1 METILTLTYIAF
13 CIAIFKIFRIPL
25 NKWTVPTAV
34 LGGVVL
40 LGTIFLSMN
49 YYQPFT
55 QMGGQI
61 YSTTPMV
68 SNIRARVVSVEVEPN
83 KLVHQGDILVRLDD
97 TPFKAAVVQQKAA
110 LAAAKQN
117 VLVLEANY
125 KQASATSI
133 QSLAEKDR
141 SQREAARYQKGYKRG
156 AFTLQQVDDKQQ
168 TAKGA
173 DAAYQ
178 AALSNENAAKAAY
191 QSQIDGVNTSVAEA
205 QASLD
210 QAQFNLD
217 QTIVR
222 APTDGYVSQLALKP
236 GVMAV
241 PLPFKPILTFVSTQD
256 PRDFVG
262 AFRQNSILNIKSGDE
277 ADVIFRALP
286 GKSFKAEV
294 VEVLPAIAESQIQA
308 SGTLLGT
315 EALQTHGRIM
325 VKFKLQDD
333 IEQYALPMGTNV
345 EIAVYSGKLEHVA
358 IIRKILIRMKSW
370 QNYVYF
376 DH

>member
-1 METILTLTYIAF
+1 METIMILTYTAL

-40 LGTIFLSMN
+40 LGSIFLAMN
-49 YYQPFT
+49 YFQPFT
-55 QMGGQI
+55 QLGGQI
-61 YSTTPMV
+61 YSSTPMV
-68 SNIRARVVSVEVEPN
+68 SNIRARVVSVDVEPN
-83 KLVHQGDILVRLDD
+83 KLVKQGDVLVRLDD
-97 TPFKAAVVQQKAA
+97 TPFKADVVQDKAA

-117 VLVLEANY
+117 VLVLEAAY
-125 KQASATSI
+125 KQAAASTI
-133 QSLAEKDR
+133 QALAERDR
-141 SQREAARYQKGYKRG
+141 AQREAARYQKGYKRG
-156 AFTLQQVDDKQQ
+156 AFTLQQVDDTQQ
-168 TAKGA
+168 AAKGA
-173 DAAYQ
+173 EAAYQ
-178 AALSNENAAKAAY
+178 AALANENAAKAAF
-191 QSQIDGVNTSVAEA
+191 QSEIDGVNTSVAEA
-205 QASLD
+205 QAALD
-210 QAQFNLD
+210 ESQFYLD
-217 QTIVR
+217 QTVIR
-222 APTDGYVSQLALKP
+222 APTDGFVSQLALKP

-256 PRDFVG
+256 SSEFIG
-262 AFRQNSILNIKSGDE
+262 AFRQNSTLNIKPGNE

-294 VEVLPAIAESQIQA
+294 TEVLPAIAESQIQA

-315 EALQTHGRIM
+315 NALQTQGRIM
-325 VKFKLQDD
+325 VKFKLKDD
-333 IEQYALPMGTNV
+333 ISQYNLPMGTNV
-345 EIAVYSGKLEHVA
+345 EIAVYSGNLEHVA

>member
-1 METILTLTYIAF
+1 METILILTYTAF

-40 LGTIFLSMN
+40 LGSIFLAMN
-49 YYQPFT
+49 YFQPFT
-55 QMGGQI
+55 QLGGQI

-68 SNIRARVVSVEVEPN
+68 SNVRARVVSVDVVPN
-83 KLVHQGDILVRLDD
+83 KLVKQGDVLVRLDD
-97 TPFKAAVVQQKAA
+97 TPFKAAVVQKKAA

-117 VLVLEANY
+117 VLVLEADY
-125 KQASATSI
+125 KQAAATSV
-133 QSLAEKDR
+133 QALAERDR

-156 AFTLQQVDDKQQ
+156 AFTLQQVDDKKQI
-168 TAKGA
+168 AKGA
-173 DAAYQ
+173 EAAYQ
-178 AALSNENAAKAAY
+178 AALSNENAAKAAFE
-191 QSQIDGVNTSVAEA
+191 SQIDGVNTSVAEA
-205 QASLD
+205 QAALD
-210 QAQFNLD
+210 KAQFNLD
-217 QTIVR
+217 QTIIR

-256 PRDFVG
+256 HYFVG
-262 AFRQNSILNIKSGDE
+262 AFRQNSTLNIKAGDE
-277 ADVIFRALP
+277 ADMIFRALP

-294 VEVLPAIAESQIQA
+294 EEVLPAIAESQFQA
-308 SGTLLGT
+308 GGELLGT
-315 EALQTHGRIM
+315 NALQTQGRIM
-325 VKFKLQDD
+325 VKLKLIDD
-333 IEQYALPMGTNV
+333 VDQYNLPMGANV

>member
-1 METILTLTYIAF
+1 METILILTYTAF

-40 LGTIFLSMN
+40 LGSIFLAMN
-49 YYQPFT
+49 YFQPFT
-55 QMGGQI
+55 QLGGQI

-68 SNIRARVVSVEVEPN
+68 SNVRARVVSVEVQPN
-83 KLVHQGDILVRLDD
+83 RLVKQGDVLVRLDD

-110 LAAAKQN
+110 LAASDQN
-117 VLVLEANY
+117 VLVLEAAY
-125 KQASATSI
+125 KQAAASSVQA
-133 QSLAEKDR
+133 LAERDR

-168 TAKGA
+168 IAKGA
-173 DAAYQ
+173 EAAYQ
-178 AALSNENAAKAAY
+178 AALSNESAAKAAY
-191 QSQIDGVNTSVAEA
+191 ESQIDGVNTSVAEA
-205 QASLD
+205 QAALD
-210 QAQFNLD
+210 KAQFNLD
-217 QTIVR
+217 QTIIR

-256 PRDFVG
+256 HYFVG
-262 AFRQNSILNIKSGDE
+262 AFRQNSTLNIKAGDE

-294 VEVLPAIAESQIQA
+294 AEVLPAIAESQIQA
-308 SGTLLGT
+308 SGALLGT
-315 EALQTHGRIM
+315 NMLQTQGRIM
-325 VKFKLQDD
+325 VKFKLIDD
-333 IEQYALPMGTNV
+333 VEQYNLPMGANV

>member
-1 METILTLTYIAF
+1 METILILTYTAF

-40 LGTIFLSMN
+40 LGSIFLAMN
-49 YYQPFT
+49 YFQPFT
-55 QMGGQI
+55 QLGGQI

-68 SNIRARVVSVEVEPN
+68 SNVRARVVSVDVEPN
-83 KLVHQGDILVRLDD
+83 KLVKQGDVLVRLDD
-97 TPFKAAVVQQKAA
+97 TPFKAAVVQKKAA

-117 VLVLEANY
+117 VLVLEAAY
-125 KQASATSI
+125 KQAAATSV
-133 QSLAEKDR
+133 QALAERDR
-141 SQREAARYQKGYKRG
+141 SQREATRYQKGYKRG

-173 DAAYQ
+173 EAAYQ

-191 QSQIDGVNTSVAEA
+191 ESQIDGVNTSVAEA
-205 QASLD
+205 QAALD
-210 QAQFNLD
+210 KAQFNLD

-222 APTDGYVSQLALKP
+222 APTDGFVSQLALKP

-241 PLPFKPILTFVSTQD
+241 PLPFKPILTFVTTQD
-256 PRDFVG
+256 SSEFVA
-262 AFRQNSILNIKSGDE
+262 AFRQNSVLNIKPGNE

-286 GKSFKAEV
+286 GRSFKAEV
-294 VEVLPAIAESQIQA
+294 TDILPAIAESQIQA
-308 SGTLLGT
+308 NGALLGT
-315 EALQTHGRIM
+315 NMLQTHGRIM
-325 VKFKLQDD
+325 VKLKLKDD
-333 IEQYALPMGTNV
+333 ISQYNLPMGTNV
-345 EIAVYSGKLEHVA
+345 EVAVYSGNLEHVA

>member
-1 METILTLTYIAF
+1 METILILTYTAF

-40 LGTIFLSMN
+40 LGSIFLAMN
-49 YYQPFT
+49 YFQPFT
-55 QMGGQI
+55 QLGGQI

-68 SNIRARVVSVEVEPN
+68 SNVRARVVSVDVVPN
-83 KLVHQGDILVRLDD
+83 KLVKQGDVLVRLDD
-97 TPFKAAVVQQKAA
+97 TPFKAAVVQKKAA

-117 VLVLEANY
+117 VLVLEADY
-125 KQASATSI
+125 KQAAATSV
-133 QSLAEKDR
+133 QALAERDR

-168 TAKGA
+168 IAKGA
-173 DAAYQ
+173 EAAYQ
-178 AALSNENAAKAAY
+178 AALSNENAAKAAFE
-191 QSQIDGVNTSVAEA
+191 SQIDGVNTSVAEA
-205 QASLD
+205 QAALD
-210 QAQFNLD
+210 KAQFNLD
-217 QTIVR
+217 QTIIR

-256 PRDFVG
+256 HYFVG
-262 AFRQNSILNIKSGDE
+262 AFRQNSTLNIKAGDE
-277 ADVIFRALP
+277 ADMIFRALP

-294 VEVLPAIAESQIQA
+294 EEVLPAIAESQFQA
-308 SGTLLGT
+308 GGELLGT
-315 EALQTHGRIM
+315 NALQTQGRIM
-325 VKFKLQDD
+325 VKLKLIDD
-333 IEQYALPMGTNV
+333 VDQYNLPMGANV

>member
-1 METILTLTYIAF
+1 METILILTYTAF

-40 LGTIFLSMN
+40 LGSIFLAMN
-49 YYQPFT
+49 YFQPFT
-55 QMGGQI
+55 QLGGQI

-68 SNIRARVVSVEVEPN
+68 SNVRARVVSVEVQPN
-83 KLVHQGDILVRLDD
+83 KLVKQGDVLVRLDD
-97 TPFKAAVVQQKAA
+97 TPFKAAVVQQQAA

-117 VLVLEANY
+117 VLVLEAAY
-125 KQASATSI
+125 KQAAATSV
-133 QSLAEKDR
+133 QALAERDR

-168 TAKGA
+168 IAKGA
-173 DAAYQ
+173 EAAYQ
-178 AALSNENAAKAAY
+178 AALSNENAAKAAFE
-191 QSQIDGVNTSVAEA
+191 SQINGVNTSVAEA
-205 QASLD
+205 QAALD
-210 QAQFNLD
+210 KAQFNLD
-217 QTIVR
+217 QTIIR

-256 PRDFVG
+256 HYFVG
-262 AFRQNSILNIKSGDE
+262 AFRQNSTLNIKAGDE

-294 VEVLPAIAESQIQA
+294 SEVLPAIAESQIQA
-308 SGTLLGT
+308 TGELLGT
-315 EALQTHGRIM
+315 NMLQTHGRIM
-325 VKFKLQDD
+325 VKLKLIDD
-333 IEQYALPMGTNV
+333 VEQYNLPMGTNV

>member
-1 METILTLTYIAF
+1 METILILTYTAF

-40 LGTIFLSMN
+40 LGSIFLAMN
-49 YYQPFT
+49 YFQPFT
-55 QMGGQI
+55 QLGGQI

-68 SNIRARVVSVEVEPN
+68 SNVRARVVSVEVQPN
-83 KLVHQGDILVRLDD
+83 RLVKQGDVLVRLDD

-110 LAAAKQN
+110 LAAADQN
-117 VLVLEANY
+117 VLVLEAAY
-125 KQASATSI
+125 KQAAASSVQA
-133 QSLAEKDR
+133 LAERDR

-168 TAKGA
+168 IAKGA
-173 DAAYQ
+173 EAAYQ
-178 AALSNENAAKAAY
+178 AALSNESAAKAAY
-191 QSQIDGVNTSVAEA
+191 ESQIDGVNTSVAEA
-205 QASLD
+205 QAALD
-210 QAQFNLD
+210 KAQFNLD
-217 QTIVR
+217 QTIIR

-256 PRDFVG
+256 HYFVG
-262 AFRQNSILNIKSGDE
+262 AFRQNSTLNIKAGDE

-294 VEVLPAIAESQIQA
+294 AEVLPAIAESQIQA
-308 SGTLLGT
+308 SGALLGT
-315 EALQTHGRIM
+315 NMLQTQGRIM
-325 VKFKLQDD
+325 VKFKLIDD
-333 IEQYALPMGTNV
+333 VEQYNLPMGANV

>member
-1 METILTLTYIAF
+1 METILILTYTAF

-40 LGTIFLSMN
+40 LGSIFLAMN
-49 YYQPFT
+49 YFQPFT
-55 QMGGQI
+55 QLGGQI

-68 SNIRARVVSVEVEPN
+68 SNVRARVVSVEVQPN
-83 KLVHQGDILVRLDD
+83 RLVKQGDVLVRLDD

-110 LAAAKQN
+110 LAAADQN
-117 VLVLEANY
+117 VLVLEAAY
-125 KQASATSI
+125 KQAAASSVQA
-133 QSLAEKDR
+133 LAERDR

-173 DAAYQ
+173 EAAYQ
-178 AALSNENAAKAAY
+178 AALSNESAAKAAY
-191 QSQIDGVNTSVAEA
+191 ESQIDGVNTSVAEA
-205 QASLD
+205 QAALD
-210 QAQFNLD
+210 KAQFNLD
-217 QTIVR
+217 QTIIR

-256 PRDFVG
+256 HYFVG
-262 AFRQNSILNIKSGDE
+262 AFRQNSTLNIKAGDE

-294 VEVLPAIAESQIQA
+294 AEVLPAIAESQIQA
-308 SGTLLGT
+308 SGALLGT
-315 EALQTHGRIM
+315 NMLQTQGRIM
-325 VKFKLQDD
+325 VKFKLIDD
-333 IEQYALPMGTNV
+333 VEQYNLPMGANV

>member
-1 METILTLTYIAF
+1 METILILTYTAF

-34 LGGVVL
+34 LGGVIL
-40 LGTIFLSMN
+40 LGFIFLAMN
-49 YYQPFT
+49 YFQPFT
-55 QMGGQI
+55 QLGGQI

-68 SNIRARVVSVEVEPN
+68 SNVRARVVSVEVQPN
-83 KLVHQGDILVRLDD
+83 RLVKQGDVLVRLDD

-110 LAAAKQN
+110 LAASVQN
-117 VLVLEANY
+117 VLVLEAAY
-125 KQASATSI
+125 KQAAASSVQA
-133 QSLAEKDR
+133 LAERDR

-168 TAKGA
+168 IAKGA
-173 DAAYQ
+173 EAAYQ
-178 AALSNENAAKAAY
+178 AALSNESAAKAAY
-191 QSQIDGVNTSVAEA
+191 ESEIDGVNTSVAEA
-205 QASLD
+205 QAALD
-210 QAQFNLD
+210 KAQFNLD
-217 QTIVR
+217 QTIIR

-256 PRDFVG
+256 HYFVG
-262 AFRQNSILNIKSGDE
+262 AFRQNSTLNIKAGDK

-294 VEVLPAIAESQIQA
+294 AEVLPAIAESQIQA
-308 SGTLLGT
+308 SGALLGT
-315 EALQTHGRIM
+315 NMLQTQGRIM
-325 VKFKLQDD
+325 VKFKLIDD
-333 IEQYALPMGTNV
+333 VEQYNLPMGANV

>member
-49 YYQPFT
+49 YLHPFT
-55 QMGGQI
+55 QLGGQI

-68 SNIRARVVSVEVEPN
+68 SNVRARVVSVDIEPN
-83 KLVHQGDILVRLDD
+83 QLVKQGDALVHLDD
-97 TPFKAAVVQQKAA
+97 TPFKAIVVQKQAA

-117 VLVLEANY
+117 VLVLEAAY
-125 KQASATSI
+125 KQAAAVTA
-133 QSLAEKDR
+133 QSVAERDR
-141 SQREAARYQKGYKRG
+141 TQREAARYQKGYKRG
-156 AFTLQQVDDKQQ
+156 AFTLQQVDDTRQA
-168 TAKGA
+168 AKGA
-173 DAAYQ
+173 EAAYQ
-178 AALSNENAAKAAY
+178 AAMASENAAKAAFE
-191 QSQIDGVNTSVAEA
+191 SQIDGVNTSVAEA
-205 QASLD
+205 QAALD

-217 QTIVR
+217 QTVIR

-241 PLPFKPILTFVSTQD
+241 PLPLKPILTFISTQD
-256 PRDFVG
+256 HYFVG
-262 AFRQNSILNIKSGDE
+262 AFRQNSALSIKVGEE

-294 VEVLPAIAESQIQA
+294 TQIIPAIAESQIQA
-308 SGTLLGT
+308 GGALLGT
-315 EALQTHGRIM
+315 NALQTQGRIM
-325 VKFKLQDD
+325 VKFKLHDD
-333 IEQYALPMGTNV
+333 ISQYNLPMGTNV
-345 EIAVYSGKLEHVA
+345 EIAVYSERLEEIA

-370 QNYVYF
+370 QNYIYF

>member
-1 METILTLTYIAF
+1 METIMILTYTAL

-40 LGTIFLSMN
+40 LGSIFLAMN
-49 YYQPFT
+49 YFQPFT
-55 QMGGQI
+55 QLGGQI
-61 YSTTPMV
+61 YSSTPMV
-68 SNIRARVVSVEVEPN
+68 SNIRARVVSVDVEPN
-83 KLVHQGDILVRLDD
+83 KLVKQGDVLVRLDD
-97 TPFKAAVVQQKAA
+97 TPFKADVVQDKAA

-125 KQASATSI
+125 KQATSNSI
-133 QSLAEKDR
+133 KKLAERDR
-141 SQREAARYQKGYKRG
+141 TQREAVRYQKGYKRG

-168 TAKGA
+168 AAKGA
-173 DAAYQ
+173 EAAYQ
-178 AALSNENAAKAAY
+178 AALANENAAKAAF
-191 QSQIDGVNTSVAEA
+191 QSEIDGVNTSVAEA
-205 QASLD
+205 QAALD
-210 QAQFNLD
+210 ESQFYLD
-217 QTIVR
+217 QTVIR
-222 APTDGYVSQLALKP
+222 APTDGFVSQLALKP

-256 PRDFVG
+256 PNEFVG
-262 AFRQNSILNIKSGDE
+262 AFRQNSALNIKPGNE

-294 VEVLPAIAESQIQA
+294 TEVLPAIAESQIQA

-315 EALQTHGRIM
+315 NALQTQGRIM
-325 VKFKLQDD
+325 VKFKLKDD
-333 IEQYALPMGTNV
+333 ISQYNLPMGTNV
-345 EIAVYSGKLEHVA
+345 EIAVYSGNLEHVA

>member
-1 METILTLTYIAF
+1 METILILTYTAF

-40 LGTIFLSMN
+40 LGSIFLAMN
-49 YYQPFT
+49 YFQPFT
-55 QMGGQI
+55 QLGGQI

-68 SNIRARVVSVEVEPN
+68 SNVRARVVSVDVEPN
-83 KLVHQGDILVRLDD
+83 KLVKQGDVLVRLND
-97 TPFKAAVVQQKAA
+97 TPFKAAVVQKKAA

-117 VLVLEANY
+117 VLVLEAAY
-125 KQASATSI
+125 KQAAATSV
-133 QSLAEKDR
+133 QALAERDR
-141 SQREAARYQKGYKRG
+141 SQREATRYQKGYKRG

-173 DAAYQ
+173 EAAYQ

-191 QSQIDGVNTSVAEA
+191 ESQIDGVNTSVAEA
-205 QASLD
+205 QAALD
-210 QAQFNLD
+210 KAQFNLD

-222 APTDGYVSQLALKP
+222 APTDGFVSQLALKP

-241 PLPFKPILTFVSTQD
+241 PLPFKPILTFVTTQD
-256 PRDFVG
+256 SSEFVA
-262 AFRQNSILNIKSGDE
+262 AFRQNSVLNIKPGNE

-286 GKSFKAEV
+286 GRSFKAEV
-294 VEVLPAIAESQIQA
+294 TDILPAIAESQIQA
-308 SGTLLGT
+308 NGALLGT
-315 EALQTHGRIM
+315 NMLQTHGRIM
-325 VKFKLQDD
+325 VKLKLKDD
-333 IEQYALPMGTNV
+333 ISHYNLPMGTNV
-345 EIAVYSGKLEHVA
+345 EVAVYSGNLEHVA

>member
-1 METILTLTYIAF
+1 METILILTYTAF

-40 LGTIFLSMN
+40 LGSIFLAMN
-49 YYQPFT
+49 YFQPFT
-55 QMGGQI
+55 QLGGQI

-68 SNIRARVVSVEVEPN
+68 SNVRARVVSVEVEPN
-83 KLVHQGDILVRLDD
+83 KLVKQGDVLVRLDD
-97 TPFKAAVVQQKAA
+97 TPFKAIVVQKKAA
-110 LAAAKQN
+110 LAATKQN
-117 VLVLEANY
+117 VLVLEAAY
-125 KQASATSI
+125 KQAAATSV
-133 QSLAEKDR
+133 QALAERDR
-141 SQREAARYQKGYKRG
+141 SQREAVRYQKGYKRG

-173 DAAYQ
+173 EAAYQ

-191 QSQIDGVNTSVAEA
+191 ESQIDGVNTSVAEA
-205 QASLD
+205 QATLD

-256 PRDFVG
+256 PREFVG
-262 AFRQNSILNIKSGDE
+262 AFRQNSTLNIKPGNE

-294 VEVLPAIAESQIQA
+294 TDILPAIAESQIQA
-308 SGTLLGT
+308 TGTLLGT
-315 EALQTHGRIM
+315 SALQTQGRIM
-325 VKFKLQDD
+325 VKFRLKDD
-333 IEQYALPMGTNV
+333 ISQYNLPMGTNV
-345 EIAVYSGKLEHVA
+345 EIAVYSGNLEHVA